1 MPIPQSFI
9 EKLKYACDLESVM
22 SSYVEFKREGRNK
35 KCLCPFHSEKTPS
48 LVLYPENQSFYC
60 FGCGAGGDVITFI
73 RLIENLDYPS
83 AVRFLAQK
91 AGLPMPEEEK
101 DTDLSARK
109 SRILEMN
116 REAARFF
123 HQYLLSEQ
131 GKAGRAYLASRR
143 LTRKTVTTYGLGYAP
158 DGWSALRDH
167 LRQKG
172 YRYEEMEEA
181 GLVAK
186 SKKGDS
192 YYDYFRNRV
201 IFPIIDLRGSVVGF
215 GGRVLDDSKPKYLN
229 TKDTPVFQKSHIL
242 FSLNLAKK
250 DTSRRLILCEGN
262 IDVITLYQA
271 GFPNAVATCGTAL
284 TEEQARLIAQYA
296 DEVVIAYDSDAA
308 GQKALSR
315 ALQIFSRVTVT
326 PRVLSMEG
334 AKDPD
339 EYINKFGLEQFKRLV
354 DGAEQAS
361 DHALNNAVI
370 GCDLDTDEG
379 RLAYLNRALPIL
391 SGIPNAIEREVYAG
405 RVSKQTGVL
414 KETILSQAAAL
425 SRRERNRAKRREWQT
440 VQSGRAQYRDPLDPK
455 RGEHLREARAEEEIL
470 RYLLAFPEE
479 IGSVAA
485 SLAPE
490 DFVTDFHRRVYE
502 VLLSAPAEH
511 AADLSQMS
519 AQFTPQEMGRIAG
532 ILARGNGVSQSKKQ
546 CDDCITVLRQYRGKK
561 TPDEI
566 AKMSPQEL
574 AEYFKKQQELKR
586 KKTDH

>member
-9 EKLKYACDLESVM
+9 EKLKYACDLENVM

-91 AGLPMPEEEK
+91 AGLPMPEDEK

-123 HQYLLSEQ
+123 HQCLLSEE
-131 GKAGRAYLASRR
+131 GKAGRAYFASRR
-143 LTRKTVTTYGLGYAP
+143 LTGKTVKTYGLGYAP
-158 DGWSALRDH
+158 DGWNALRDH

-215 GGRVLDDSKPKYLN
+215 GGRVLDDGKPKYLN
-229 TKDTPVFQKSHIL
+229 TKDTPVFQKSRIL
-242 FSLNLAKK
+242 FSMNFAKK
-250 DTSRRLILCEGN
+250 DTGRRLILCEGN
-262 IDVITLYQA
+262 IDVITMYQA
-271 GFPNAVATCGTAL
+271 GFHNAVATCGTAL

-315 ALQIFSRVTVT
+315 ALEIFSRVTVT

-339 EYINKFGLEQFKRLV
+339 EYINKFGLERFKRLV

-361 DHALNNAVI
+361 DHALNTAAF
-370 GCDLDTDEG
+370 GCDLGTDEG

-405 RVSKQTGVL
+405 RVSKETGVL

-425 SRRERNRAKRREWQT
+425 SRRERNRIKKREWQA
-440 VQSGRAQYRDPLDPK
+440 VQSGREQYRDPLDPK
-455 RGEHLREARAEEEIL
+455 RGEHLREAKAEEEIL
-470 RYLLAFPEE
+470 RYLFACPEE

-490 DFVTDFHRRVYE
+490 DFVSDFYRRVYE
-502 VLLSAPAEH
+502 ALQAAPAEH
-511 AADLSQMS
+511 AADLSLMS

-532 ILARGNGVSQSKKQ
+532 LLARGNGMSQSKKQ
-546 CDDCITVLRQYRGKK
+546 CDDCIAVLRAYRGKK
-561 TPDEI
+561 TPKEI
-566 AKMSPQEL
+566 AEMSSQEL

-586 KKTDH
+586 KKTGH